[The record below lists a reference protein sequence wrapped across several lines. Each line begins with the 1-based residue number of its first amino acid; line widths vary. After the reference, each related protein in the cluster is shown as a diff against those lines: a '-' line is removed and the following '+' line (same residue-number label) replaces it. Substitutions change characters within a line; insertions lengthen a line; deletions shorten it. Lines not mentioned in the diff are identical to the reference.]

1 MRRLLPRRRRV
12 KRLSNAI
19 EQFVLRIL
27 AAVWVA
33 RQFVRGLRPAR

>member
-1 MRRLLPRRRRV
+1 V

-27 AAVWVA
+27 ASVWVA
-33 RQFVRGLRPAR
+33 RQFVRVLRHAR

>member
-1 MRRLLPRRRRV
+1 MRRLLPRRRKV

-27 AAVWVA
+27 AAVWVV
-33 RQFVRGLRPAR
+33 RQLMRGLRHAR